1 MINTRGFKF
10 PTQTLLKDR
19 IFWKKLLENKEMDFK
34 NGAINIQTAGYYCA
48 CMVFTTL
55 VLPILS
61 ICIRNE
67 YEKHKNFMNFKL
79 HNRPKSQILLHK
91 KNSPQDFVRMTL
103 VPPVHMY
110 EMFWRSA
117 IAKMIGWSKKT
128 KQRRYN
134 FRKLYKKADYS
145 IMHKDYVQCT
155 YLVTT
160 YPYLI
165 IPAIFYLLSKKDS
178 RGLIRK

>member
-1 MINTRGFKF
+1 
-10 PTQTLLKDR
+10 
-19 IFWKKLLENKEMDFK
+19 MDFK

-110 EMFWRSA
+110 EMF
-117 IAKMIGWSKKT
+117 
-128 KQRRYN
+128 
-134 FRKLYKKADYS
+134 
-145 IMHKDYVQCT
+145 
-155 YLVTT
+155 
-160 YPYLI
+160 
-165 IPAIFYLLSKKDS
+165 
-178 RGLIRK
+178 